1 MGEFRTALA
10 GEATDGLQL
19 LMDPE
24 RAWFAARRAVAGR
37 RRHSRAA
44 MAVDILAAAPLVCAS
59 SLAAGLGMAV
69 NNAAVLLEGL
79 CAAGFAVEL
88 THRAK
93 RRLFG
98 LAALTPVREVAPP
111 RRPAAIPLAD
121 PVTER
126 AALPER
132 ALTPVERR
140 CHRRVNSRQIG
151 RLKNRHLDTRAVC
164 RLLPESGLL
173 GRRPG

>member
-1 MGEFRTALA
+1 MRLGGSYAWVEEFRTALA

-98 LAALTPVREVAPP
+98 LAALTPVREQVAP
-111 RRPAAIPLAD
+111 RGGWC
-121 PVTER
+121 R
-126 AALPER
+126 A
-132 ALTPVERR
+132 VGGG
-140 CHRRVNSRQIG
+140 G
-151 RLKNRHLDTRAVC
+151 RLLSRSPTR
-164 RLLPESGLL
+164 
-173 GRRPG
+173 